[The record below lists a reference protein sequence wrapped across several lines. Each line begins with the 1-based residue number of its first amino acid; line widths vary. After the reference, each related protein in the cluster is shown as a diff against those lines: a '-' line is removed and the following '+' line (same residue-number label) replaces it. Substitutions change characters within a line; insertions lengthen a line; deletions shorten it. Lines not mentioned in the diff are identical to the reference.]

1 MRYLAFAIVVCL
13 ALPLAAS
20 AQSPAPYEVYAILD
34 LTGPAAFVGKA
45 EAQSLEAMEGIVNR
59 SGGIR
64 GRPVH
69 FVVQDGQSNPVTIV
83 QLFNEIAAKNIPI
96 VIGPSIGADCL
107 AVVPLIA
114 NGPVSYCLSN
124 AVHPPA
130 GSYMFSALASSGDL
144 AIEAIRY
151 YRSQGWKR
159 IASLD
164 TTDASGKDGDTVIA
178 AALALPENKDVRLVA
193 AEHFNPSDISV
204 AAQLTR
210 IKAAGA
216 QALIGWAT
224 GSPFGTLLRGL
235 ADGGY
240 DLPVITHAG
249 NVSTAEMEQF
259 AAFLPRQ
266 LYLVGYRFLG
276 DSSKE
281 APAIRSVQNAFTG
294 AFRTMG
300 VTPDVAG
307 GSAWD
312 ATLVAISALRTLG
325 TNATPRAVR
334 DYIENLHDFP
344 GIDGLMDFRGGNQ
357 RGLNADAAL
366 IVRWDA
372 GRKQFVAVTAPGGR
386 RL

>member
-1 MRYLAFAIVVCL
+1 LRSLAVAIIAAL

-20 AQSPAPYEVYAILD
+20 AQAPAPYEMYAILD

-45 EAQSLEAMEGIVNR
+45 EAQSLEAMESIVNR

-107 AVVPLIA
+107 AVLPLIG

-130 GSYMFSALASSGDL
+130 NSYMFSALASSSDL
-144 AIEAIRY
+144 AVQAIRY
-151 YRSQGWKR
+151 YRSQGWTR
-159 IASLD
+159 IATLN

-178 AALALPENKDVRLVA
+178 AALALPENKNVQLVA

-235 ADGGY
+235 SDGGY

-259 AAFLPRQ
+259 AAFLPQR
-266 LYLVGYRFLG
+266 LFLVGYRFLG
-276 DSSKE
+276 DSGKE
-281 APAIRSVQNAFTG
+281 PPAIRNVQTQFRA
-294 AFRTMG
+294 AFRTIG
-300 VTPDVAG
+300 ITPDVAS

-312 ATLVAISALRTLG
+312 GTLVAIAALRALG
-325 TNATPRAVR
+325 TNAAPRAVR
-334 DYIENLHDFP
+334 DYIENLHDFA

-357 RGLNADAAL
+357 RGLTSDAAL

-372 GRKQFVAVTAPGGR
+372 PRKEFVAVTAPGGKP
-386 RL
+386 L